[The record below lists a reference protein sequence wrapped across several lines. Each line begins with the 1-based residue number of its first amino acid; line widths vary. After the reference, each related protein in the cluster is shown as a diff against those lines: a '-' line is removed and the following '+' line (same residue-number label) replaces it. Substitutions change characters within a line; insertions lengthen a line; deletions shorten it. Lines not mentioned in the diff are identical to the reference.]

1 MRIKCLY
8 ILIIIFLICSCDKVD
23 MKQSWLQGPSEWVTA
38 KVAVV
43 LPLSGEG
50 SDKERY
56 ERISRMFEEN
66 VIKAQYNLS
75 EGVKLE
81 LEWIDENTVDIRK
94 FAEELYYRD
103 DVMALIGPLRNENV
117 EIVADAIYK
126 KGMPMFVMTSSESI
140 VRKYSSGTAGVK
152 VKEPFLWSMSATD
165 MVQSNIIL
173 AKAGC
178 VGAEKLSLICPEN
191 AYGDTFYKWVPQFTG
206 EMSLTLV
213 DNVRYSDTRELQYEF
228 ERICKSETEAVICA
242 LNDTEE
248 AKIVLEIA
256 NDNPEAPKIFFTGS
270 VFNSSLFRSGA
281 LAEGAEGFSMYPS
294 PYTGFL
300 QAYQTRFDELP
311 MHMEAQLYDSLLLT
325 LISFAYHHYSGGS
338 ISMNRVLARLS
349 DLPLTD
355 NTELHESLFW
365 ETGTP
370 VWDHAALR
378 ECVLEPA
385 RQGKFPE
392 FNLIGALGNIKFAK
406 DSYTTLSNS
415 IYMNWMI
422 HDGQPHILDFIDES
436 GVKFSS
442 YVGTWEWLKLME
454 DLENDTN
461 SKYEVTLW
469 DGNKAVLICGS
480 EGWYNYRHQA
490 DLLYVYN
497 TLKKNHFTDDDIILI
512 MRDDIAYNPK
522 NPHQGVIR
530 VSPEG
535 ENLYQDVVI
544 DYRADTLST
553 KDIEDILI
561 GNKSE
566 RLSTVL
572 ESTDKDNVL
581 IYWTGHGTEKS
592 FSWMERGEKF
602 TDVQMGQTVR
612 KMYEDRKYMSMLI
625 FAEPCYSGSVVKA
638 IEGIPLVLGLSAAS
652 DDESSYAENFNSE
665 LGVWM
670 CDRFTLNLINI
681 YENFRYTDL
690 LETYKKLNSSTLGSH
705 VQIYNTAEFYNLG
718 DCMLWNY
725 MYNLNY

>member
-8 ILIIIFLICSCDKVD
+8 ILIITFLISSCDKVG
-23 MKQSWLQGPSEWVTA
+23 MKQSGLQGPSEWVTA

-43 LPLSGEG
+43 LPLSGED
-50 SDKERY
+50 SDKEMY
-56 ERISRMFEEN
+56 ERVSRMFEEN
-66 VIKAQYNLS
+66 VIKAQYDLS
-75 EGVKLE
+75 EGVNLE
-81 LEWIDENTVDIRK
+81 LEWIDENTVDIRQ

-117 EIVADAIYK
+117 DIVAETIYK
-126 KGMPMFVMTSSESI
+126 KGIPMFVMTSSENI

-165 MVQSNIIL
+165 MVQSSIIL

-178 VGAEKLSLICPEN
+178 VGAEKISLICAEN

-206 EMSLTLV
+206 EMSLTMV
-213 DNVRYSDTRELQYEF
+213 DKVRYSDTRELQDEF
-228 ERICKSETEAVICA
+228 ERICESEAEAVICA
-242 LNDTEE
+242 LNDADE
-248 AKIVLEIA
+248 AKIVMDIA
-256 NDNPEAPKIFFTGS
+256 DGNAEAPKVFFTGS
-270 VFNSSLFRSGA
+270 VFNSSFLRSGSI
-281 LAEGAEGFSMYPS
+281 AEGAEGFSIYPS
-294 PYTGFL
+294 PYTGFI

-311 MHMEAQLYDSLLLT
+311 MHVEAQLYDSLLLS
-325 LISFAYHHYSGGS
+325 LISFAYHHYSEGA

-349 DLPLTD
+349 DLPLID
-355 NTELHESLFW
+355 NNELFW

-378 ECVLEPA
+378 EFVLEPA

-392 FNLIGALGNIKFAK
+392 FNLIGTLGNIKFAN
-406 DSYTTLSNS
+406 DSYTTLSKS
-415 IYMNWMI
+415 TYINWMI
-422 HDGQPHILDFIDES
+422 HDGHPFILDFISE
-436 GVKFSS
+436 GGAKFSS
-442 YVGTWEWLKLME
+442 YITAWDCLKMLE
-454 DLENDTN
+454 DLENGSD
-461 SKYEVTLW
+461 SKYEVTIQ

-497 TLKKNHFTDDDIILI
+497 TLKDNHFTDDEIILI
-512 MRDDIAYNPK
+512 MRDDIAFNPK
-522 NPHQGVIR
+522 NPYPGVIR
-530 VSPEG
+530 ISPEG
-535 ENLYQDVVI
+535 ENLYHDVVI

-561 GNKSE
+561 GNESE

-690 LETYKKLNSSTLGSH
+690 LETYQKLNSSTFGSH

-718 DCMLWNY
+718 DCMLWDY